1 MRCVATF
8 ISNGRNSNEKR
19 MEQLRAAVE
28 ELKAVTDSETEDYQQ
43 RQVESTT
50 TDTCRQGMPVERF
63 EPSTLAGLV
72 FETSAYTVPPHRLV
86 EPIERITSTEKK
98 PTTSEIHAKQDVQKA
113 YHRVEPTSIGR
124 YYPTRAIGA
133 PRSRMLTCGKKPYII
148 DEHNG

>member
-50 TDTCRQGMPVERF
+50 TDTCRQGMPVER
-63 EPSTLAGLV
+63 SGLV
-72 FETSAYTVPPHRLV
+72 CSLVPFPVFLVLNSASKSPFLNFFVRRWLSPLP
-86 EPIERITSTEKK
+86 
-98 PTTSEIHAKQDVQKA
+98 
-113 YHRVEPTSIGR
+113 
-124 YYPTRAIGA
+124 
-133 PRSRMLTCGKKPYII
+133 
-148 DEHNG
+148 